1 MKHLIFRNA
10 EGTYYSV
17 CISHDYTISTEYSK
31 DLSKLLTS
39 LHDVY
44 NILSPDVPPNAKNPL
59 ENVR

>member
-10 EGTYYSV
+10 EGTYYNV
-17 CISHDYTISTEYSK
+17 CISHDYEINTEYSN

-44 NILSPDVPPNAKNPL
+44 NIFIDDQKGEKAL
-59 ENVR
+59 

>member
-10 EGTYYSV
+10 EGTYYNV
-17 CISHDYTISTEYSK
+17 CISHDYVISTEYSK

-44 NILSPDVPPNAKNPL
+44 TSFLLIFPRRLKIL
-59 ENVR
+59 